1 MFIFPA
7 IIVVAAVLFIY
18 YKVAIL
24 KSKDE
29 LVQRYF
35 NAKARICLGTFVL
48 VFGINQYIFYKTQLS
63 LFIGIVFVILGGLQF
78 YRGSMEA
85 KHYRSEWRRL
95 NPSE

>member
-29 LVQRYF
+29 LIQRYF
-35 NAKARICLGTFVL
+35 NAKARICLGTFVF

-63 LFIGIVFVILGGLQF
+63 LFIWDCFPYSRRASILQRSYGGKTLSQ
-78 YRGSMEA
+78 
-85 KHYRSEWRRL
+85 
-95 NPSE
+95 